1 MSIIMDV
8 SKWTK
13 KETEERIKRYEYWS
27 KQSDL
32 STRIIREMLNN
43 PSINLAL
50 NLYSVP
56 VKNAQWD
63 IECED
68 ESVSEYLTKAI
79 ESEYTSLCLGIKNA
93 LTYGYS
99 AGEILYRYT
108 NDGWILDGILDF
120 KADDVLLEQDIYGNP
135 FPVYE
140 GYRYP
145 VFKSFVVRYQ
155 YSEVYPYGISL
166 LRPAYKSWHT
176 SELANLAYARY
187 LELKSGSRM
196 MIKYPKTQGLD
207 SDGSIEDPNKR
218 LAMQI
223 AQGFNDNK
231 IIVTSSN
238 TPDEAGWSIE
248 EIGKVSDTDSYTSAL
263 DHYDRQILRGMLI
276 PDRLVSNPDSTGSR
290 SDQEGKQDMFYL
302 ILESIMEDFSTAIT
316 NRIIKPLL
324 YLQYGKNDIRARFVF
339 APLMDSKRGLVDQM
353 LLSGYSSG
361 KIQIDSDWIKGQRE
375 INDGLSES
383 NTNNVD
389 NEVEDETE

>member
-93 LTYGYS
+93 LTYCYS

-187 LELKSGSRM
+187 L
-196 MIKYPKTQGLD
+196 
-207 SDGSIEDPNKR
+207 
-218 LAMQI
+218 
-223 AQGFNDNK
+223 
-231 IIVTSSN
+231 
-238 TPDEAGWSIE
+238 
-248 EIGKVSDTDSYTSAL
+248 
-263 DHYDRQILRGMLI
+263 
-276 PDRLVSNPDSTGSR
+276 
-290 SDQEGKQDMFYL
+290 
-302 ILESIMEDFSTAIT
+302 
-316 NRIIKPLL
+316 
-324 YLQYGKNDIRARFVF
+324 
-339 APLMDSKRGLVDQM
+339 
-353 LLSGYSSG
+353 
-361 KIQIDSDWIKGQRE
+361 
-375 INDGLSES
+375 
-383 NTNNVD
+383 
-389 NEVEDETE
+389 